1 MLSMPTYAE
10 YRGSVPNAQKLAG
23 TVGNN
28 DCKNRYPMLAAELN
42 LFTSSLKPITGTH
55 MLSDTSNIIECTK
68 K

>member
-10 YRGSVPNAQKLAG
+10 YIGSVPNAKKLAG

-42 LFTSSLKPITGTH
+42 LFTSSYKF
-55 MLSDTSNIIECTK
+55 NILIP
-68 K
+68 